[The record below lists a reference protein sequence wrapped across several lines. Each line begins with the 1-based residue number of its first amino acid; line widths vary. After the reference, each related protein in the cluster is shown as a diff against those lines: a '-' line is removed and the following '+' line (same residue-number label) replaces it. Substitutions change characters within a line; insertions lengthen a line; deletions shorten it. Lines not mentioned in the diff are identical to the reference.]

1 VEKKY
6 YSQRPICVVSCLDK
20 LTKFRDSMQDTSK
33 MSNGK
38 HKLALKIKKIQKCI
52 LYMLSSNSPLIATFR
67 EENFAIREKIEKN
80 GRVINHK
87 ENTKFSRLC
96 PKSLPLFPKVYF
108 GLSKDL
114 WNPLLVWELPF
125 FSYYRLEDTPLAKR
139 ATFSKIYHGDYKK
152 YLRKIIPKEWMDCE
166 T

>member
-1 VEKKY
+1 
-6 YSQRPICVVSCLDK
+6 
-20 LTKFRDSMQDTSK
+20 

-114 WNPLLVWELPF
+114 
-125 FSYYRLEDTPLAKR
+125 
-139 ATFSKIYHGDYKK
+139 
-152 YLRKIIPKEWMDCE
+152 
-166 T
+166 